1 MRLMRITMML
11 LSLSLAVTACK
22 KKEEAPATGS
32 GSSDIGSGSAMAT
45 GSGSAAAGSGS
56 AMAAGSGSGA
66 SGSGSDSM
74 AGSAA
79 GSGSNMA
86 GSAGS
91 GSDSGS
97 AAAGSGAGSGSADAV
112 AMAHHAGM
120 CPSTVFGATT
130 KVAVKD
136 GKVMVTITSDDKD
149 AIHAIHKRTEESL
162 KEKTDAAGGTGGGNV
177 HDQKGTHGGGIG
189 LCPIHVPLGGKA
201 TAKTE
206 AKGVVVTIEPKDP
219 KDADA
224 LKTEIDGRIAK
235 AADWVKANI
244 KPGDAKNQ
252 GGDGGGSGDH
262 GSNHSGKG
270 NGSGK
275 GDGKGG
281 GSGKG
286 TGGGSAAKK

>member
-1 MRLMRITMML
+1 MRPMRIAMML

-22 KKEEAPATGS
+22 KKAEPSAAGS
-32 GSSDIGSGSAMAT
+32 GSSDMGSGSAMAT

-56 AMAAGSGSGA
+56 AMAAGSGSG
-66 SGSGSDSM
+66 SGSGSDA

-79 GSGSNMA
+79 GSGSSMT

-97 AAAGSGAGSGSADAV
+97 AAAGSGSGSGDAV

-120 CPSTVFGATT
+120 CPSTVFGSTT
-130 KVAVKD
+130 KVAAKD

-149 AIHAIHKRTEESL
+149 AIHAIQKRTDESL

-189 LCPIHVPLGGKA
+189 ICPIHVPPGGKA
-201 TAKTE
+201 TSKTE

-286 TGGGSAAKK
+286 TGGGSGAKK